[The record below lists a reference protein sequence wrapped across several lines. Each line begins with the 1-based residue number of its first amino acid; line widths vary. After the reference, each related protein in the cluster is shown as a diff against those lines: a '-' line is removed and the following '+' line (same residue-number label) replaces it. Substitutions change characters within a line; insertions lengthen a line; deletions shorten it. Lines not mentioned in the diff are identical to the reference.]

1 MPQISR
7 LGHVGLFC
15 NDLMKMRRFYSEVMG
30 LTITDEDMERG
41 IVFLSADPQAEHHD
55 WPWHGPKTPRRKR
68 PMCSRSPSR

>member
-41 IVFLSADPQAEHHD
+41 LSSSALTLRPSTMS
-55 WPWHGPKTPRRKR
+55 WPWHGLKTLRRKR
-68 PMCSRSPSR
+68 PMCSRCPSR

>member
-41 IVFLSADPQAEHHD
+41 IVFLSADPQAEND
-55 WPWHGPKTPRRKR
+55 QCAASLLQGKELG
-68 PMCSRSPSR
+68 